1 MEKIGTFRKWG
12 SRLIRFFGAIYA
24 FVGVS
29 LRVEIV
35 SGRHWVGLLSLGM
48 SLLILGAVTIA
59 VQCRLEELSYEQL
72 LYGFLLLLI
81 PQVMLGAAMRKDWG
95 NFLIYYSL
103 MLGILHG
110 IDRMDCEPLRMFVPK
125 SAIPVRV
132 VKGMAGFK
140 KQSVDFFDGYG
151 ATQFA

>member
-81 PQVMLGAAMRKDWG
+81 PQVMLGAAMRAPHSIFSVILVVTVLGGLPLIGAIKYAG
-95 NFLIYYSL
+95 KFLVDPETPP
-103 MLGILHG
+103 HG
-110 IDRMDCEPLRMFVPK
+110 ARKV
-125 SAIPVRV
+125 
-132 VKGMAGFK
+132 
-140 KQSVDFFDGYG
+140 
-151 ATQFA
+151 